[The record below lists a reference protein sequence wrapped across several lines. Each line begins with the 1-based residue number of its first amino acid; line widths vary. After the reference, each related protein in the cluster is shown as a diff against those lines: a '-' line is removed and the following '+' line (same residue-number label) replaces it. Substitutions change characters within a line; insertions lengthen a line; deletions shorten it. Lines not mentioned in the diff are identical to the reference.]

1 MKLSAAAIA
10 AHADAPSASRESS
23 ARCAFALYCRGHLPG
38 IDLSHLGFRLLLFLL
53 GQRPGAYA
61 AHYETIATQLRSN
74 RDSVMREAHRLREAG
89 LLRCELIPPHHPL
102 PFRAGSYTRTNVLR
116 FDVDVERLGALLEVG
131 GAPSVAKVRPSTG
144 AKPPPS
150 TGAKPP
156 PSPRTIEIYEPQPPS
171 SKPPPNQGMPEPPGG
186 REAVS
191 KELGGREMEIEP
203 VAQAWLR
210 LGLGELGAKERK
222 ALENRLHEGAT
233 LEQLLDAV
241 AGAAEHAWLRTGAR
255 SAFAVVFA
263 NLPAVARFAHDGRKL
278 GCSTVPPRAASSIPS
293 WGGRRPSQTLAP
305 PCGPVVPAV
314 AAVAREV
321 PTPMPAETRAALEHL
336 GRVFG
341 AGSPI
346 AAPGRASVHDPPRP
360 LAQGTRSQEPGP
372 VPKTPLNASARR
384 EATHVAPDGCEAQE
398 RLQGAWAP
406 PRLAAAARPP
416 GLPQT
421 DFRDDGPIERGPSRG
436 SGVSPI
442 AFRGVVRKGNADT
455 AVDGRV
461 GREGPAQRT
470 GSACSEGDG
479 ELPRLLQGLGGHSAR
494 PRDPTET
501 EHDRLRRAQEHFD
514 HQRHEL
520 LAALRA
526 LDG

>member
-1 MKLSAAAIA
+1 MKLLSAAVITAY
-10 AHADAPSASRESS
+10 ADAPSASRESS
-23 ARCAFALYCRGHLPG
+23 ERCAFALYRRGHLPG
-38 IDLSHLGFRLLLFLL
+38 VDLTHLGFRLLLFLL
-53 GQRPGAYA
+53 GQRRGAYV
-61 AHYETIATQLRSN
+61 AHYETIATELRSN
-74 RDSVMREAHRLREAG
+74 RDSVMREAHRLRASG

-116 FDVDVERLGALLEVG
+116 FDVDVERLGALLEVR

-171 SKPPPNQGMPEPPGG
+171 SKPPPDPGKDESPGG
-186 REAVS
+186 REALS
-191 KELGGREMEIEP
+191 KEIGGRETELEP
-203 VAQAWLR
+203 VAKAWLR

-222 ALENRLHEGAT
+222 ALENRRHEGAT
-233 LEQLLDAV
+233 IEQLLDAV

-278 GCSTVPPRAASSIPS
+278 GCSNVPPRAASPTPS
-293 WGGRRPSQTLAP
+293 SGASSPSQTRVP
-305 PCGPVVPAV
+305 PCGLGVPAV

-341 AGSPI
+341 SGSPS
-346 AAPGRASVHDPPRP
+346 AAPGRASPR
-360 LAQGTRSQEPGP
+360 AQGAGSQVPRAG
-372 VPKTPLNASARR
+372 PKTPLNASARQ
-384 EATHVAPDGCEAQE
+384 EAQVVGTDASEARE
-398 RLQGAWAP
+398 RLLGAY
-406 PRLAAAARPP
+406 
-416 GLPQT
+416 
-421 DFRDDGPIERGPSRG
+421 S
-436 SGVSPI
+436 
-442 AFRGVVRKGNADT
+442 
-455 AVDGRV
+455 DGRQ
-461 GREGPAQRT
+461 GREEPAQRT
-470 GSACSEGDG
+470 GSERSEGDG
-479 ELPRLLQGLGGHSAR
+479 ELPRLLHGLGGHSAR

-514 HQRHEL
+514 QRRLEL